1 MKGVELYG
9 RVRYAVQ
16 IEGLSHR
23 GAARRFGIDPRTV
36 AKMMKFTAP
45 PGYVRT
51 KPPAKP
57 KLDPFIPV
65 IDRIL
70 FDDKS
75 RPRKQQHTAKRI
87 FERLRDE
94 YGFTG
99 GLTIV
104 KDYAPAGVS
113 GLKRC
118 LCRWSIRRDM
128 PRSTLAKPSA
138 SSAAWSARSTSS
150 LLTCRTRT
158 PAWWSATPPRRRKPS
173 ATATFGHSTSLAAS
187 RSRSF
192 MTTPRSPWPA
202 FLATGSGRGRA
213 VSPSCNRTTY
223 SGIVLVGLAKATTRA
238 RSRGWS
244 VTRDGTSLSP
254 FQFSRPSKR

>member
-1 MKGVELYG
+1 MRRVGWGRGMKGVEIYG

-16 IEGLSHR
+16 IEGLSHHA
-23 GAARRFGIDPRTV
+23 AARRFGIDPRTV

-45 PGYVRT
+45 PGYMRT

-94 YGFTG
+94 YGSAG

-104 KDYAPAGVS
+104 KDYVAG
-113 GLKRC
+113 
-118 LCRWSIRRDM
+118 W
-128 PRSTLAKPSA
+128 
-138 SSAAWSARSTSS
+138 
-150 LLTCRTRT
+150 
-158 PAWWSATPPRRRKPS
+158 RRRAQEMFVPLEPPPG
-173 ATATFGHSTSLAAS
+173 AGTCPGRLW
-187 RSRSF
+187 RSHRRHRRGGAQD
-192 MTTPRSPWPA
+192 P
-202 FLATGSGRGRA
+202 FLR
-213 VSPSCNRTTY
+213 
-223 SGIVLVGLAKATTRA
+223 
-238 RSRGWS
+238 
-244 VTRDGTSLSP
+244 
-254 FQFSRPSKR
+254 F

>member
-23 GAARRFGIDPRTV
+23 AAARRFGIDPRTV

-51 KPPAKP
+51 KPPARP
-57 KLDPFIPV
+57 KLDPLIPV
-65 IDRIL
+65 IDRVL

-104 KDYAPAGVS
+104 KDYVAGWRQRAQEMFV
-113 GLKRC
+113 
-118 LCRWSIRRDM
+118 
-128 PRSTLAKPSA
+128 PLAHPPGHAQGDFGGAIGAVDPKLRFFAFALPPSA
-138 SSAAWSARSTSS
+138 ACFVVGS
-150 LLTCRTRT
+150 
-158 PAWWSATPPRRRKPS
+158 PAETTEA
-173 ATATFGHSTSLAAS
+173 FCDGHVRAFSFLAA
-187 RSRSF
+187 F
-192 MTTPRSPWPA
+192 
-202 FLATGSGRGRA
+202 
-213 VSPSCNRTTY
+213 
-223 SGIVLVGLAKATTRA
+223 
-238 RSRGWS
+238 
-244 VTRDGTSLSP
+244 
-254 FQFSRPSKR
+254 